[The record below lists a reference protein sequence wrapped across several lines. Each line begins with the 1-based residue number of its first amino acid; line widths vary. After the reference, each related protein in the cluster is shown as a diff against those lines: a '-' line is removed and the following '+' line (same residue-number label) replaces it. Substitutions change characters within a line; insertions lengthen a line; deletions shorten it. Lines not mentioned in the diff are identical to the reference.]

1 MTFPSNVE
9 SLVEDLE
16 TEELQVA
23 HVVPLDDAD
32 RTNCQQTARVV
43 ESEVLSRLRAIQGM
57 DELRLA
63 GRSKIQSSLK
73 TNCYCG

>member
-1 MTFPSNVE
+1 M
-9 SLVEDLE
+9 VEDME
-16 TEELQVA
+16 MEELQVA

-43 ESEVLSRLRAIQGM
+43 ESEVLSKLRTIQGM

>member
-1 MTFPSNVE
+1 MMDNM
-9 SLVEDLE
+9 E
-16 TEELQVA
+16 TEESQVA
-23 HVVPLDDAD
+23 HVVPPDDAD
-32 RTNCQQTARVV
+32 RKDCQQTARAV
-43 ESEVLSRLRAIQGM
+43 ESEVLRKLRAIPGM